1 MFFLGLDIGGTTVK
15 SCVMSDSGRIVYQF
29 TIGSVK
35 GDPDALARNILTA
48 MSHFRSSIAAVGIS
62 CAGMVNTGTHL
73 ISASNLKWRDVPFE
87 AIMEMKTGCPVIA
100 DNDVSGALRAEHE
113 VGICVGEKNVAYIAL
128 GTGIGGAFLIG
139 GKPYR
144 GTDNTGGEVGHII
157 THADGL
163 PCACGGRGCF
173 EQYASSSALTKK
185 AGCPAREI
193 FRRVRAGDESMI
205 RILEEYCHE
214 LCLGLVSIIHIFRPD
229 MLILGGGVGSAGE
242 ALLSRVRRELDEN
255 APGLK
260 GLLMPRIVTPRL
272 GNAAGSVGAC
282 FIAAEA
288 IGVTIRTE
296 EFQLPT

>member
-15 SCVMSDSGRIVYQF
+15 GCVMSDGGRVVYQI

-35 GDPDALARNILTA
+35 GDPDALANAIITA
-48 MSHFRSSIAAVGIS
+48 LSGFRSTISAVGIS
-62 CAGMVNTGTHL
+62 CAGTVNTRTHL
-73 ISASNLKWRDVPFE
+73 ISASNLKWDSVPFE
-87 AIMEMKTGCPVIA
+87 AIMEIKLGCPVIA
-100 DNDVSGALRAEHE
+100 DNDVSGALRAEHA
-113 VGICVGEKNVAYIAL
+113 VGVCVNENNVVYIAL
-128 GTGIGGAFLIG
+128 GTGIGGAFLING
-139 GKPYR
+139 EPYR
-144 GTDNTGGEVGHII
+144 GSDNTGGEVGHMI

-214 LCLGLVSIIHIFRPD
+214 LCIGLRSVIHMFRPD

-242 ALLSRVRRELDEN
+242 ALLSRVRQEFERDP
-255 APGLK
+255 AGLR
-260 GLLMPRIVTPRL
+260 GLAMPRIVTPRL
-272 GNAAGSVGAC
+272 GNSAGSVGAC
-282 FIAAEA
+282 FLAAEA

-296 EFQLPT
+296 TFQLP